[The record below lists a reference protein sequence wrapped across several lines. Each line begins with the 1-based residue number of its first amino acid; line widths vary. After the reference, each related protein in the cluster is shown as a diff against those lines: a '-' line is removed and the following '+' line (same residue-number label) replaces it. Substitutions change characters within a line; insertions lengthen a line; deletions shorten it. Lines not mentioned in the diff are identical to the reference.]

1 MADYYTSE
9 EYYAKKDAAI
19 KESALEAQKQRQEDF
34 KNRMLKDR
42 EEGVEGEVKGLVST
56 EGQEE
61 YILTPEDK
69 KRFEALQNQHT
80 TSTPVVTSGLSEG
93 SPPPPLPDV
102 STTGAE
108 QEQVLQAAYEET
120 IKTETS
126 FNYNPTQLNTTQEKT
141 LSLKEE
147 ISLLIKQIRV
157 LEEKKT
163 RTKDKRGLDEIT
175 KYIKDYEVKLDIIEK
190 RLDKL
195 VVTEN
200 IITNTIPPPGYHYM
214 PDGSLMSDA
223 EHEAL
228 NKIRGCTPNN
238 LKVLGVAEAEE
249 KIIQN
254 IEFDTSDINQD
265 GETRDFVIH
274 ATHGSTFTLEIT
286 DSDDKYYN
294 FFTNAFQTARA
305 SIKNQVVAGNY
316 EFSVTFPSISDASA
330 KKYDMHVLSVGGTA
344 HSVYERVDFEDG
356 NIDLNSSIGS
366 KSVLLRKVLYQTA
379 SKTLDYALSATTPNT
394 GLAVS
399 THLQSPSA
407 TSDETFVDSAK
418 AVMGKTSAFEVSYT
432 AQDSRAFQI
441 SRQPVDL
448 DVFVK
453 VTRTIGSAAV
463 PIEGEDTSSSTYY
476 RWPLNNIDGLDEGMK
491 LAKIT
496 NETTDS
502 AIKYYEEVVTSAAN
516 TRCAKDFVA
525 KRVEALDTLKAP
537 PTLTR
542 DVATKGVLVK
552 TQTGNVVFDK
562 QQADALKDDTVTFL
576 AYGPEDIEKLT
587 GWRIEFNN
595 LKAELATV
603 TTTTTSAVSSSA
615 SIPVASGDGIVDN
628 VSVMSGIGVNAAV
641 GNPTVT
647 AIGSYSGSTA
657 TLTVG
662 SAQTLEDGITL
673 TFTGAGTALTISGNV
688 VFIKEGKTYGSG
700 YEMPGWDGKFY
711 FDLEKFI
718 TATNETS

>member
-1 MADYYTSE
+1 MSDYYTSE

-19 KESALEAQKQRQEDF
+19 KKALEAQKQRQEDF
-34 KNRMLKDR
+34 ENKTLKDR
-42 EEGVEGEVKGLVST
+42 EEDFVEGLAST

-69 KRFEALQNQHT
+69 KRFEALQNEYT
-80 TSTPVVTSGLSEG
+80 TTTPVVKSGLSE
-93 SPPPPLPDV
+93 SPPLSPPPDV
-102 STTGAE
+102 STTQAE
-108 QEQVLQAAYEET
+108 QEQILEAAYEET

-126 FNYNPTQLNTTQEKT
+126 FNYNPIQLNATQEKT
-141 LSLKEE
+141 LGLKEE
-147 ISLLIKQIRV
+147 ISLLVKQIRE
-157 LEEKKT
+157 LEVKKT
-163 RTKDKRGLDEIT
+163 RTKDKRVLDEIT
-175 KYIKDYEVKLDIIEK
+175 KYIKDYEAEIDIIEK

-200 IITNTIPPPGYHYM
+200 IITSTPSPPGYHYM

-238 LKVLGVAEAEE
+238 LKVLGVTEAEE

-265 GETRDFVIH
+265 GETRSFTIN
-274 ATHGSTFTLEIT
+274 ATNGSVFTLEIT
-286 DSDDKYYN
+286 DNDNKYYN

-330 KKYDMHVLSVGGTA
+330 KKYDIHVLSVGDTV
-344 HSVYERVDFEDG
+344 HSVYERIDFEDG
-356 NIDLNSSIGS
+356 SIDLNSSIGS

-379 SKTLDYALSATTPNT
+379 SKTLDYVLSATTPNNAT
-394 GLAVS
+394 NF
-399 THLQSPSA
+399 TSPAA
-407 TSDETFVDSAK
+407 TSDKTFVDSAK

-432 AQDSRAFQI
+432 AQDTRAFQI

-476 RWPLNNIDGLDEGMK
+476 RWPLNNIDGLDEGMQ
-491 LAKIT
+491 LAAGT
-496 NETTDS
+496 NVTADS

-516 TRCAKDFVA
+516 TRCARDVVA

-537 PTLTR
+537 PTLAR
-542 DVATKGVLVK
+542 DITAKGVLVK

-595 LKAELATV
+595 LKAELAAV
-603 TTTTTSAVSSSA
+603 TTTTTSAVSGST

-628 VSVMSGIGVNAAV
+628 VSVMSGIGVNAAA

-673 TFTGAGTALTISGNV
+673 TFTGAGTALTISGNII
-688 VFIKEGKTYGSG
+688 FRKEGKTYGSG